1 MDFRLWSVGPVH
13 HHKAVTNPF
22 SFLCGF
28 QLLCQ
33 ERFACIEKIKTIGQT
48 YMAASGLTPE
58 TTFTDLTHITAL
70 ADFAFALM
78 AQLKFVNEH
87 SFNNFR
93 LRIGQYVVDAVVVVV
108 AFPVSV
114 LWARGGG
121 GGGGWVGG
129 AKGQINV
136 D

>member
-1 MDFRLWSVGPVH
+1 
-13 HHKAVTNPF
+13 
-22 SFLCGF
+22 
-28 QLLCQ
+28 
-33 ERFACIEKIKTIGQT
+33 
-48 YMAASGLTPE
+48 MAASGLTPE

>member
-1 MDFRLWSVGPVH
+1 
-13 HHKAVTNPF
+13 
-22 SFLCGF
+22 
-28 QLLCQ
+28 
-33 ERFACIEKIKTIGQT
+33 
-48 YMAASGLTPE
+48 MAASGLTPE

-93 LRIGQYVVDAVVVVV
+93 LRIGQYIVDAVVVFGFV
-108 AFPVSV
+108 PS
-114 LWARGGG
+114 LNTLGLE
-121 GGGGWVGG
+121 GGGGWGGRGLGGG
-129 AKGQINV
+129 AKGQISV

>member
-1 MDFRLWSVGPVH
+1 
-13 HHKAVTNPF
+13 
-22 SFLCGF
+22 
-28 QLLCQ
+28 
-33 ERFACIEKIKTIGQT
+33 
-48 YMAASGLTPE
+48 MAASGLTPE

-108 AFPVSV
+108 VFPVSV
-114 LWARGGG
+114 LWAW
-121 GGGGWVGG
+121 GGGWGG
-129 AKGQINV
+129 WGVQRDKSLLINLRQV
-136 D
+136 S